1 MRVSW
6 RSEGLSLALIAAM
19 LLLAGLTWGAAPER
33 MPVHWDIKGTPDRF
47 GSKAEGLLAIP
58 AAAAGIYVLM
68 LVLPRFDPRRGH
80 YERFAGVYTL
90 IRTLLVA
97 FLFALHLVVVLWAR
111 GIPVRVERITPL
123 LVGALLIVLGN
134 YMGKLRSTWFV
145 GIRTPWTLSSEESW
159 NKTHRLGGKIFILV
173 GAASVLAGLLRSE
186 HAVWAMIALMVVGML
201 WLTVFSYISWKRDPN
216 RQQIP

>member
-19 LLLAGLTWGAAPER
+19 LVLAGLTWGIAPER

-47 GSKAEGLLAIP
+47 GGKAEGLLAIP
-58 AAAAGIYVLM
+58 ATAAGIYVLM
-68 LVLPRFDPRRGH
+68 LVLPRIDPRRGH
-80 YERFAGVYTL
+80 YALFAGVYTL

-97 FLFALHLVVVLWAR
+97 FLFALYLVVVLWAR

-159 NKTHRLGGKIFILV
+159 NKTHRLGGKVFILA
-173 GAASVLAGLLRSE
+173 GAASILAGLLRSE
-186 HAVWAMIALMVVGML
+186 HAVWAMIVLLVGGML
-201 WLTVFSYISWKRDPN
+201 LLTVFSYIWWKHDPN
-216 RQQIP
+216 RQEIP